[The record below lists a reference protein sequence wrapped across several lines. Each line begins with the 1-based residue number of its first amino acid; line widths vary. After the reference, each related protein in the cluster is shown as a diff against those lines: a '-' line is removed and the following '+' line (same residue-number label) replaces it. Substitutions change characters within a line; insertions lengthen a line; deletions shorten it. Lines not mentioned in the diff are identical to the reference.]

1 MEQKYEL
8 TETQLRNL
16 LKGDTDTV
24 AEISKLIETQKVVK
38 WEDLEKVSGYYV
50 KTNAQ
55 IDDTY
60 NNSTGYF
67 ENVNIF
73 VQKSQA
79 LGFVIAA
86 AKLTQVV
93 ERARDGW
100 KPNWSDW
107 GQTKFMVDYEED
119 GGVYISERSN
129 IVGPFALPTREL
141 AEQLLETCREDLEL
155 FFTAFRS

>member
-16 LKGDTDTV
+16 LKGDIDTV

-38 WEDLEKVSGYYV
+38 WEDLETVSGYYF
-50 KTNAQ
+50 NSEAE
-55 IDDTY
+55 IDDVYGAATDY
-60 NNSTGYF
+60 DG
-67 ENVNIF
+67 NVNIF
-73 VQKSQA
+73 AKKSQA

-107 GQTKFMVDYEED
+107 SQTKFMVDYEVD
-119 GGVYISERSN
+119 GGLYVSELSN

-141 AEQLLETCREDLEL
+141 AEQLLETCREDLES